1 MNPLEHLKTNKNV
14 FFNFM
19 KEDYPLFKNS
29 NLFLRDLQYAIK
41 SYFDMKENPISYSQA
56 EKIAREFISELSLTN
71 DLQQIDN
78 KSWKLNFEI
87 GSKQK
92 ISEFEGTVNEQLN

>member
-1 MNPLEHLKTNKNV
+1 MNQLEHLKSNKNI

-19 KEDYPLFKNS
+19 KEDYPLFRYS

-56 EKIAREFISELSLTN
+56 EIIARNFIDELLKSN
-71 DLQQIDN
+71 DILQIDK
-78 KSWKLNFEI
+78 KSWKVNFDI
-87 GSKQK
+87 GIKHK
-92 ISEFEGTVNEQLN
+92 VSEPEGVSNEQLN